1 MRPSRF
7 VSASL
12 AFLLILASQ
21 GCASQNTRLS
31 KELPPGGTQYAWR
44 APLVL
49 RPGTVT
55 VDMTTPARK
64 VYTPG
69 LGEELFWMSATA
81 LLTFGAAFLAA
92 PDVIARHQMT
102 VLELPPGCETSW
114 VEVTNRA
121 YRHPWLGRAE
131 ARNSEELRNSVLKL
145 LEEAVRNDLALRGQ
159 ELTIE
164 VEPKGANDPQGAQA
178 LEDIGRRLSAPALAV
193 ADVSFTIESQP
204 KKCSMQ
210 MRLSAQMHLD
220 APGAK
225 VTLTPGAVLDR
236 SSSLPVEHWAKN
248 PEAGGEALRSLV
260 EQFGKDIVDAL
271 PKPPRR

>member
-1 MRPSRF
+1 MRPSSF

-12 AFLLILASQ
+12 ALLLILASQ
-21 GCASQNTRLS
+21 GCANQNTLLS
-31 KELPPGGTQYAWR
+31 KELPLGGTQDAWR

-55 VDMTTPARK
+55 VDMTAPARK
-64 VYTPG
+64 VYSPG

-81 LLTFGAAFLAA
+81 LLTFGAALLAT
-92 PDVIARHQMT
+92 PDVIARHEMT
-102 VLELPPGCETSW
+102 VRELPPGCETSW

-121 YRHPWLGRAE
+121 YRPPWLGPAE

-145 LEEAVRNDLALRGQ
+145 LEEAVRNDLARRGQ

-193 ADVSFTIESQP
+193 ADVSFSIEPQP

-210 MRLSAQMHLD
+210 MRVSAQLHLE

-225 VTLTPGAVLDR
+225 VTPTPGAVLDR
-236 SSSLPVEHWAKN
+236 SSSLPVEQWAKD
-248 PEAGGEALRSLV
+248 PELGGKALRSLV
-260 EQFGKDIVDAL
+260 EQLGKDIVNAL
-271 PKPPRR
+271 PKPPRS